1 MQLIRL
7 YYKTNEKEF
16 AEMDRFF
23 LVSGKVLENLKPMY
37 EKFLPTIRA
46 SIKECFKKTAGHT
59 KWKNLSAK
67 YLASTK
73 KMKSKYPL
81 TILKLTGKMFL
92 AATKKGSYGNICN
105 ITNDG
110 FVWGI
115 NLREIPYARLHDKG
129 GIISGAVSG
138 RMPQREFMILTKK
151 RITTI
156 MKSAH
161 KFIRKEMK
169 AGSIKLD

>member
-7 YYKTNEKEF
+7 YYKTHEKEY

-23 LVSGKVLENLKPMY
+23 LVSGKLLKNLKPMY
-37 EKFLPTIRA
+37 EKFLPTIRG
-46 SIKECFKKTAGHT
+46 SIKECFKNTKGHT
-59 KWKNLSAK
+59 KWKSLSAK

-81 TILKLTGKMFL
+81 AILKLTGKMWK
-92 AATKKGSYGNICN
+92 AATKKGSYGNICS

-129 GIISGAVSG
+129 GIISGAISG
-138 RMPQREFMILTKK
+138 RMPQREFFVLTKK
-151 RITTI
+151 RINTI
-156 MKSAH
+156 MKCAH
-161 KFIRKEMK
+161 KFIRREMSK
-169 AGSIKLD
+169 GNVKLD